1 MHRLYTILVH
11 FLMLVYVIYMCVIS
25 LHTLYLIPIY
35 MRVSVYVLS
44 LIQARIV
51 AMTCTHAALT
61 RRRLIELDFKYD
73 RYIYTSVYCIL
84 YIIDMYVY
92 MYILDDD
99 VKQLSLSYNLYW

>member
-1 MHRLYTILVH
+1 MLCIHVLYLCIHCILP
-11 FLMLVYVIYMCVIS
+11 L
-25 LHTLYLIPIY
+25 LIPIY

-92 MYILDDD
+92 VIGR
-99 VKQLSLSYNLYW
+99 

>member
-1 MHRLYTILVH
+1 
-11 FLMLVYVIYMCVIS
+11 
-25 LHTLYLIPIY
+25 